1 MKFIIIGLGTFGA
14 SLSTKLTAMGNEVIG
29 VDNTMSKVEAMKG
42 KITHTMCLDCSDQ
55 QAITNLPLKD
65 ADVVIVCIG
74 EDEGANL
81 MTTALMKKMKVK
93 RLISRAVNPLHET
106 ILDAMEIREIV
117 HPEEETAER
126 WANKLDIPGIVDSF
140 ELSREFS
147 IVEVVVP
154 TRYVGKKLGEIKFRR
169 NYNILLLTVMK
180 TVEEKNF
187 IGITRAV
194 TVPEG
199 VASSETLL
207 REGDIVVFF
216 GRLKDIQ
223 KFLKDSV

>member
-81 MTTALMKKMKVK
+81 MTTALMKKMNVK

-106 ILDAMEIREIV
+106 ILDAMEIHEIV

-154 TRYVGKKLGEIKFRR
+154 SRYVGKKLGEIKFRR

-180 TVEEKNF
+180 IVEEKNF
-187 IGITRAV
+187 IGVTRRV

-199 VASSETLL
+199 VASSDTLL

-223 KFLKDSV
+223 KFLKES

>member
-14 SLSTKLTAMGNEVIG
+14 SLSTKLTSMGNEVIG
-29 VDNTMSKVEAMKG
+29 VDTAMSKVEAMKG

-81 MTTALMKKMKVK
+81 MTTALMKKMNVK

-106 ILDAMEIREIV
+106 ILDAMEIHEIV

-154 TRYVGKKLGEIKFRR
+154 SRYVGKKLGEIKFRR

-187 IGITRAV
+187 IGVTRRV

-199 VASSETLL
+199 VASSDTLL
-207 REGDIVVFF
+207 RDGDIVVFF

-223 KFLKDSV
+223 NFLKES

>member
-1 MKFIIIGLGTFGA
+1 MKFIIIGLGNFGA
-14 SLSTKLTAMGNEVIG
+14 SLSVKLTSTGNEVIG

-42 KITHTMCLDCSDQ
+42 KLTHTMCLDCSDQ
-55 QAITNLPLKD
+55 QAITNLPLKE

-106 ILDAMEIREIV
+106 ILDAMGIDEIV

-126 WANKLDIPGIVDSF
+126 WANKLDLPGIVDSF

-154 TRYVGKKLGEIKFRR
+154 ARYVDKKLGEIKFRR

-180 TVEEKNF
+180 IEEEKNF
-187 IGITRAV
+187 IGVPRKV
-194 TVPEG
+194 TVPQG
-199 VASSETLL
+199 VASSETML

-216 GRLKDIQ
+216 GKLRDIQ
-223 KFLKDSV
+223 KFLKES

>member
-1 MKFIIIGLGTFGA
+1 MKFIIIGLGNFGA
-14 SLSTKLTAMGNEVIG
+14 SLSMKLTSTGNEVIG

-42 KITHTMCLDCSDQ
+42 KLTHTMCLDCSDQ
-55 QAITNLPLKD
+55 QAITNLPLKE

-106 ILDAMEIREIV
+106 ILDAMGIDEIV

-126 WANKLDIPGIVDSF
+126 WANKLDLPGIVDSF

-154 TRYVGKKLGEIKFRR
+154 PRYVDKKLGEIKFRR

-180 TVEEKNF
+180 IEEEKNF
-187 IGITRAV
+187 IGVSRKV
-194 TVPEG
+194 TVPQG
-199 VASSETLL
+199 VASSETML

-216 GRLKDIQ
+216 GKLRDIQ
-223 KFLKDSV
+223 KFLKES